1 MALQLIEH
9 MRYDGLALRDT
20 LVLHYNYQATGTVG
34 GELKEDMTRLEQALL
49 AICNETNVNGLK
61 TTHGTVTRTV
71 KDRFFCTDWDHFKK
85 FVELEGS
92 IDLLERRIHQRNFK
106 EFMANRESKGLPPGV
121 NALREYDITV
131 RKASTTSE
139 TSV

>member
-1 MALQLIEH
+1 MNDGEALVKDYLEIRG
-9 MRYDGLALRDT
+9 MREKLKAEYESQDS
-20 LVLHYNYQATGTVG
+20 
-34 GELKEDMTRLEQALL
+34 ELKDAMEEIEAAML
-49 AICNETNVNGLK
+49 AVCNETNMNGFR
-61 TTHGTVTRTV
+61 TSHGTVTRTV

>member
-1 MALQLIEH
+1 MNDPDALVETYLTIRRKRE
-9 MRYDGLALRDT
+9 T
-20 LVLHYNYQATGTVG
+20 LKADYESADS
-34 GELKEDMTRLEQALL
+34 ELKEDMTRLEQALL